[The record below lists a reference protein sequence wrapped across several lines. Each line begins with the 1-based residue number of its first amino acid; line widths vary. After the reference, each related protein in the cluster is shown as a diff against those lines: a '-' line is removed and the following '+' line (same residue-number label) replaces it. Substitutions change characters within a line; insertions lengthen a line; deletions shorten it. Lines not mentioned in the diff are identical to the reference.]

1 MEQETCL
8 KSDIEDLKG
17 IIDRGI
23 LKGGKGIES
32 RGKMVALTQ
41 EEGDFVH
48 KD

>member
-1 MEQETCL
+1 MEQEICL

-17 IIDRGI
+17 ILDRGI

-32 RGKMVALTQ
+32 RGKMVGLTQ

>member
-1 MEQETCL
+1 MEQEICL

-17 IIDRGI
+17 IIGRGI
-23 LKGGKGIES
+23 LKGGKEIES
-32 RGKMVALTQ
+32 RGKMVGLTQ